1 MKREDQNAEIRKLQ
15 QEYEDSLKEGR
26 YPVFDSD
33 DYADLAQYYY
43 EQGLNKKARE
53 VVDTALTVYPDAD
66 MPLLFLARYTMLEE
80 NDMEKS
86 KEILDRVSDKFSAD
100 YAFGKAEWLLYSGRS
115 EEAVILLDERFDDVC
130 GERETADYAEDACRF
145 FLNFRQVNN
154 ARLWLDRMPDKTSR
168 RYQLLAAEVERVDD
182 NWEACAKMLSDLVDK
197 DPFCCTAWV
206 ELAKVQF
213 DLDQIQEAGESC
225 DYALAIEPDNL
236 DAVLIKGD
244 IMNRLGNLEE
254 AEKCYRS
261 YLAEYPSSPGVIN
274 QLALTMISRDEHNL
288 DKALPMIQKAK
299 GYVNHNFE
307 VSQYADILQTEAYIY
322 CCMGNMDKALDDIET
337 IRKLKCRDDDELDFL
352 RANVYL
358 QNGKQ
363 LEACLVY
370 DRILR
375 QKNWPLD
382 MVVRVGVCLF
392 DNRFF
397 EIGNYEMDQA
407 LKMHSE
413 EEYTAELLAIK
424 AIFAFAC
431 RNMEEYEHFRK
442 KALEKD
448 EARALAI
455 LQILDG
461 KE

>member
-1 MKREDQNAEIRKLQ
+1 MKRDDQNAEIKKLQ
-15 QEYEDSLKEGR
+15 QEYEDSLKDGR

-43 EQGLNKKARE
+43 ERGFTQKARD

-66 MPLLFLARYTMLEE
+66 MPLLFLARFTMLEE
-80 NDMEKS
+80 NDMAKA
-86 KEILDRVSDKFSAD
+86 KEILDRVSDKFSVD

-115 EEAVILLDERFDDVC
+115 EEAVILLDEHFDNVC
-130 GERETADYAEDACRF
+130 GDREVADYAEDACRF
-145 FLNFRQVNN
+145 FLNFQQVNN

-168 RYQLLAAEVERVDD
+168 RYQLLAAEVQRVDD
-182 NWEACAKMLSDLVDK
+182 DWEGCAKMLAELTEK

-213 DLDQIQEAGESC
+213 DLEQLSEAGESC

-244 IMNRLGNLEE
+244 IMNRLGNFAE
-254 AEKCYRS
+254 AEKCYRR
-261 YLAEYPSSPGVIN
+261 YLEEYPASPGVIN
-274 QLALTMISRDEHNL
+274 QLAHLLVNIDEKNLT
-288 DKALPMIQKAK
+288 KAYSMIQEAK
-299 GYVNHNFE
+299 KYVNKHFE
-307 VSQYADILQTEAYIY
+307 TPQYADILQTEAYIY
-322 CCMGNMDKALDDIET
+322 SCMGNMDKALEDLEA
-337 IRKLKCRDDDELDFL
+337 IRKLNCRDDEELDFL

-375 QKNWPLD
+375 LKNWSMDLV
-382 MVVRVGVCLF
+382 MRVGVCLF
-392 DNRFF
+392 DSRFF

-407 LKMHSE
+407 IKVHSE
-413 EEYTAELLAIK
+413 ENCTAAVLAIK
-424 AIFAFAC
+424 ALFSFAC
-431 RNMEEYEHFRK
+431 NNQEEYEHFRQ
-442 KALEKD
+442 KAMEKD
-448 EARALAI
+448 EATALAFLKI
-455 LQILDG
+455 IEE
-461 KE
+461 KK